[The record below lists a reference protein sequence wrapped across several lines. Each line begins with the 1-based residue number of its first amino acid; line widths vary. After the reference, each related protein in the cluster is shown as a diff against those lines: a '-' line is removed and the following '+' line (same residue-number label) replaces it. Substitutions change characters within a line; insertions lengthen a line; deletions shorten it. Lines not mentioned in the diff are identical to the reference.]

1 MSEATLMK
9 SLKKYETPHRGKA
22 LWQLANTLIPYALLL
37 YLMTYTVLNGYTYWL
52 TLALAVI
59 AGLLLVRAFIIFHDC
74 THGSFFASRLAN
86 TITGYVTGILAF
98 TPFDEWRHSHG
109 IHHATA
115 GDLDRRGVGDV
126 WTMTVAEYRAAPRRQ
141 QIAYRFIRHPLV
153 TFGLG
158 PAWMFLVMARFPAS
172 KIANARDRR
181 SVYITDLAILA
192 IIVIASLT
200 IGFRTYVLVQLP
212 VILIAGAVGIWLFYV
227 QHQFESVYWARH
239 EALDRERAALEGS
252 SYYKLPPVLQW
263 FSGNIGFHHI
273 HHLRARIPNYNLQQC
288 YEEIPALQEVP
299 PLTIRESLRCAWLD
313 LYDEQQHK
321 LIRFR
326 DLRTLPA

>member
-1 MSEATLMK
+1 
-9 SLKKYETPHRGKA
+9 
-22 LWQLANTLIPYALLL
+22 
-37 YLMTYTVLNGYTYWL
+37 
-52 TLALAVI
+52 LALAVI

-126 WTMTVAEYRAAPRRQ
+126 PTMTVAEYQAAPRRQ

-158 PAWMFLVMARFPAS
+158 PAWMFLVMARFPSS

-181 SVYITDLAILA
+181 SVYLTDLAILA
-192 IIVIASLT
+192 IIIIASL
-200 IGFRTYVLVQLP
+200 R
-212 VILIAGAVGIWLFYV
+212 
-227 QHQFESVYWARH
+227 
-239 EALDRERAALEGS
+239 
-252 SYYKLPPVLQW
+252 
-263 FSGNIGFHHI
+263 
-273 HHLRARIPNYNLQQC
+273 
-288 YEEIPALQEVP
+288 
-299 PLTIRESLRCAWLD
+299 
-313 LYDEQQHK
+313 
-321 LIRFR
+321 
-326 DLRTLPA
+326 